1 MMKITFHLLTN
12 NDKNGGTWNTDQSE
26 SDLNV
31 DDQIMFWTGF
41 PLHFLY
47 KLKSGVQYFQHR
59 KPRYGTRKCLF
70 HQIKIL
76 NFRNP

>member
-12 NDKNGGTWNTDQSE
+12 NDKNGGTWSTDQSE

-41 PLHFLY
+41 KLHFLY
-47 KLKSGVQYFQHR
+47 NWSPVYNFQHK

-70 HQIKIL
+70 HQIKIP

>member
-47 KLKSGVQYFQHR
+47 KLKFGVQFSAQKATLWH
-59 KPRYGTRKCLF
+59 KKMLVSPDK
-70 HQIKIL
+70 
-76 NFRNP
+76 NS

>member
-26 SDLNV
+26 SDSNV
-31 DDQIMFWTGF
+31 DDQLCFEQVVYCTFCINWS
-41 PLHFLY
+41 PVY
-47 KLKSGVQYFQHR
+47 NFQHK